1 MKGRCI
7 SKGRAVYSQE
17 VAKKKNLL
25 SRGVPSTREIC
36 ASQYSLGV
44 TKNATIRA
52 AAENTSLPSERG
64 RLCDLSHPRSHSA
77 RRHSLKC
84 DQSSHFTLLAAST
97 VSWLAALSPDSS
109 LPSLTSDGE
118 GQRHD
123 EKRAFSSFFSFFFFS
138 TRCVQ
143 ATAKRY
149 IDENKTNN
157 RSGFKTRDLSYEKD
171 DLELR

>member
-17 VAKKKNLL
+17 VAKKKKTNLL

-52 AAENTSLPSERG
+52 AAENTSLPGERG
-64 RLCDLSHPRSHSA
+64 RRCDLSHPRSHSA

-123 EKRAFSSFFSFFFFS
+123 EKRAFSSFFSSFFF
-138 TRCVQ
+138 
-143 ATAKRY
+143 
-149 IDENKTNN
+149 
-157 RSGFKTRDLSYEKD
+157 L
-171 DLELR
+171 

>member
-123 EKRAFSSFFSFFFFS
+123 EKEHFLLFS

-149 IDENKTNN
+149 IDKNKTNN
-157 RSGFKTRDLSYEKD
+157 RSGFKTRDLSSEKD